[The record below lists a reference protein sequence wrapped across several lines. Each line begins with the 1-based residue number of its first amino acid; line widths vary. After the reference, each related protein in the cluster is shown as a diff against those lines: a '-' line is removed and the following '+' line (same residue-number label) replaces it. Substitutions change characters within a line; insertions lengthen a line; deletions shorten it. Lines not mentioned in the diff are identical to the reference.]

1 MPDPVKLQL
10 HIAQEIALS
19 DPTGIPDGF
28 EVVYPTTD
36 GRVLRLPHAAAVDLN
51 ALDLAPGELFI
62 IRKETTRERLITF
75 RFWREEDA
83 GRPARPEQP
92 APPAIGPQ
100 LIAPR
105 RQARPEQPRL
115 FDYDMRGT
123 GTYGPAPRR
132 APARPLRPG
141 PIPFNIAFQECLQ
154 FVKAELD
161 AIGERWGDEAKQA
174 AVCTV
179 LIAAAKAGYVGP
191 WER

>member
-19 DPTGIPDGF
+19 DPTGTPDGF
-28 EVVYPTTD
+28 EVIYPTTD
-36 GRVLRLPHAAAVDLN
+36 GRVLRLPHIAAVDLN

-62 IRKETTRERLITF
+62 VRKETTRERLITF
-75 RFWREEDA
+75 RFWREEDP
-83 GRPARPEQP
+83 GRPARLEQP

-105 RQARPEQPRL
+105 RQQARPEQPRL
-115 FDYDMRGT
+115 FDQRGT
-123 GTYGPAPRR
+123 GTYGPRPM
-132 APARPLRPG
+132 PATKAN
-141 PIPFNIAFQECLQ
+141 PIPFNVAFGECLR
-154 FVKAELD
+154 FITAELK
-161 AIGERWGDEAKQA
+161 AAGEEWGDEAKQA